1 MLMHQVRPADSAQG
15 RWCPAAENRKEN
27 AFCLNFPH
35 ACPKPVW
42 AKWSFLYENGSPPK
56 RGIVYRRYLR
66 HDRHLHLEHIARRDA
81 SGDGYVEHL

>member
-1 MLMHQVRPADSAQG
+1 MHQVRPADSAQG

-56 RGIVYRRYLR
+56 KG
-66 HDRHLHLEHIARRDA
+66 HDFSQVPAA
-81 SGDGYVEHL
+81 